1 MTRRWGLSLKI
12 SLLAMLVS
20 SIAVLSASLV
30 GVWLQHDAAREQINR
45 QLQILAQA
53 TAFNVASPSLFAD
66 EQAAKDVL
74 QALSVDPQVLS
85 ARLIL
90 ANKQELAEYHRAN
103 KQAKTVDQQISVD
116 VVWKDEKVG
125 RLYLDVDMSALQ
137 NQLFRQIGF
146 ALGIALVALI
156 FSGIIATLLVKII
169 TKPLREL
176 SELAGRI
183 GNNSNYSLRAP
194 IYKRRD
200 EVGQLALRF
209 NAMLDRIEL
218 QDSELRKQHD
228 LLELRVEERTSQL
241 RQATERAEAASRAK
255 SEFLAVM
262 SHEIRTPMNGIL
274 GMTSLLLDSP
284 LDATQKRFARVV
296 RRSGEDLL
304 IIINDILDF
313 SKIEAGKLELDPRPF
328 ALSTLLEDLAERYA
342 PVAQAK
348 GLELL
353 CSTPIPPLS
362 VKGDSARIAQ
372 VLTNLLSN
380 AIKFTEKGEVLLSVE
395 NIKEADDE
403 ITLHFG
409 VRDTGIGISTEQ
421 QSKLFNAF
429 TQADSSMTRKYGGTG
444 LGLVISQRLV
454 GLMGGEIVIDSTMS
468 AGSCFHFTI
477 VLPKVHDLR
486 NFQLVEGFGRLRV
499 LVVDDNQTNLEILQ
513 HWLSSWGV
521 IPIAASSAS
530 QALRLLHD
538 HQKAG
543 TPFNLL
549 LTDWMMPE
557 MDGGQLINE
566 VRKNRT
572 FNELSIAVLSSAGM
586 LPEQNNFSAAYLLKP
601 VRQSELHNLLVAAVA
616 GVELKA
622 RQRTKESPREIIVNG
637 HGLPKLQGKVLLAE
651 DNPVN
656 QEVAT
661 AMLHRIGLQHKVAAN
676 GQEAL
681 ELLAEDNFDLIL
693 MDCQMPVMDGFEATA
708 RIRQKESE
716 YGSIKQPIIALT
728 ANAIVGDREMCLEK
742 GMDDYLSKPFSI
754 EQLHEILSRWLLQWD
769 ANAGEEQNAPASP
782 ATPLEIDK
790 KVIDQ
795 LKVLGD
801 GLLERVIQLFNES
814 SPSLLETMQNAIE
827 AGDTNLLYKTAHSV
841 KNSAANLGV
850 TVLTDQCRDLEARAR
865 QGNLEGVVELLA
877 NIKESY
883 AQASI
888 ALSGYL
894 EGGKYR
900 D

>member
-1 MTRRWGLSLKI
+1 MTRRWSLSLKI

-20 SIAVLSASLV
+20 SIAVLSTSLL

-53 TAFNVASPSLFAD
+53 TAFNAASPSLFGD

-74 QALSVDPQVLS
+74 QALIVDPQVLS

-90 ANKQELAEYHRAN
+90 ANKQQLAEYRRIN
-103 KQAKTVDQQISVD
+103 KENRKSDEQISVE
-116 VVWKDEKVG
+116 VIWKDEKVG

-137 NQLFRQIGF
+137 HQLYRQIGF
-146 ALGIALVALI
+146 SLAIALIALI
-156 FSGIIATLLVKII
+156 CSGIIATILVRII
-169 TKPLREL
+169 TKPLRGL
-176 SELAGRI
+176 SELAESV
-183 GNNSNYSLRAP
+183 GNNGNYSLRAP
-194 IYKRRD
+194 MDRRRD
-200 EVGQLALRF
+200 EVGLLALRF
-209 NAMLDRIEL
+209 NAMLERIEL
-218 QDSELRKQHD
+218 QDNELRKQHE

-328 ALSTLLEDLAERYA
+328 PLSTLLEDLAERYA

-353 CSTPIPPLS
+353 CSTPLPPIS

-380 AIKFTEKGEVLLSVE
+380 AIKFTEKGEVLLLVE
-395 NIKEADDE
+395 NVKETEDDV
-403 ITLHFG
+403 TLHFG
-409 VRDTGIGISTEQ
+409 VRDTGIGISVEQ
-421 QSKLFNAF
+421 KSKLFNAF

-454 GLMGGEIVIDSTMS
+454 GLMGGEIIIDSS
-468 AGSCFHFTI
+468 VNSGSYFHFT
-477 VLPKVHDLR
+477 VTLPKVHDLR
-486 NFQLVEGFGRLRV
+486 NFQLVDGFGRLRV

-521 IPIAASSAS
+521 APIMATSAS
-530 QALRLLHD
+530 QALQLLEEY
-538 HQKAG
+538 QKAG
-543 TPFNLL
+543 APFNLL

-557 MDGGQLINE
+557 MDGGQLIDAI
-566 VRKNRT
+566 RKNKT
-572 FNELSIAVLSSAGM
+572 FNDLSIVVLSSAGM
-586 LPEQNNFSAAYLLKP
+586 SSEQNKLSTAYLLKP

-622 RQRTKESPREIIVNG
+622 RQKPNDSPREVIVNG
-637 HGLPKLQGKVLLAE
+637 HGLPKLRGKILLAE

-661 AMLHRIGLQHKVAAN
+661 AMLQRIGLQFKVATN

-681 ELLAEDNFDLIL
+681 DLMMEDNFDLIL

-708 RIRQKESE
+708 KIRQKELE
-716 YGSIKQPIIALT
+716 HGTAKQPIIALT
-728 ANAIVGDREMCLEK
+728 ANAIVGDREMCIAK
-742 GMDDYLSKPFSI
+742 GMDDYLSKPFGI
-754 EQLHEILSRWLLQWD
+754 EQLHELLSRWLLKWSD
-769 ANAGEEQNAPASP
+769 SNEQSVVDS
-782 ATPLEIDK
+782 TSLEIDK

-795 LKVLGD
+795 LKILGD
-801 GLLERVIQLFNES
+801 GLLQRVIQLFHES
-814 SPSLLETMQNAIE
+814 SPTLLSTMQNAIDT
-827 AGDTNLLYKTAHSV
+827 GDANLLYKTAHSI

-850 TVLTDQCRDLEARAR
+850 TELTDQCRDLEVRAR
-865 QGNLEGVVELLA
+865 QGNLEGAQNLLFG
-877 NIKESY
+877 IKESY
-883 AQASI
+883 AKALI
-888 ALSGYL
+888 ALSDYQK
-894 EGGKYR
+894 GGKYR